1 LKATYI
7 HSAIAIARAIIS
19 AKMLEPI
26 KEKMALLDTEYIDL
40 LDLGI
45 EDDPK
50 YLEHK
55 SGSSS
60 SKTALTRL
68 KVEIAAASLVMLLG
82 TGFLAFQILNF
93 EPARAK
99 NDNVTAQFKA
109 RLILEMHLLQLQ
121 QLHSES
127 SCP

>member
-1 LKATYI
+1 
-7 HSAIAIARAIIS
+7 
-19 AKMLEPI
+19 MVEPI
-26 KEKMALLDTEYIDL
+26 IEKIDL
-40 LDLGI
+40 LNTEYAQLLDLEI
-45 EDDPK
+45 DQQK
-50 YLEHK
+50 YLEDE
-55 SGSSS
+55 SVSSS
-60 SKTALTRL
+60 SKTVLTRL

-99 NDNVTAQFKA
+99 NDNVTAGFEA

-121 QLHSES
+121 KLDSES

>member
-1 LKATYI
+1 
-7 HSAIAIARAIIS
+7 
-19 AKMLEPI
+19 MVEPI
-26 KEKMALLDTEYIDL
+26 NEEIDL
-40 LDLGI
+40 LGTEYTQLLDLEI
-45 EDDPK
+45 DQQK
-50 YLEHK
+50 YLEDE
-55 SGSSS
+55 SVSSS
-60 SKTALTRL
+60 SKTGLTRL

-99 NDNVTAQFKA
+99 NDNVTAGVKA
-109 RLILEMHLLQLQ
+109 RLMLEMQILQLQ

>member
-1 LKATYI
+1 
-7 HSAIAIARAIIS
+7 
-19 AKMLEPI
+19 MLEPI

-60 SKTALTRL
+60 CKTAIARL
-68 KVEIAAASLVMLLG
+68 KVEIAAVSLLMLLG
-82 TGFLAFQILNF
+82 TGFLALFLLNF
-93 EPARAK
+93 EPAKAK
-99 NDNVTAQFKA
+99 NDNLKAELKA
-109 RLILEMHLLQLQ
+109 RLILEMHLLQL
-121 QLHSES
+121 H
-127 SCP
+127 